1 LDKNPN
7 AGVEANLYATIPLR
21 TGRSRVALFPVEVM
35 ASLVYSIGL
44 TAAALTALSYLP
56 QVQKAFPRGAT
67 KDLSFKTLAVLATG
81 LALWVVYGFLKG
93 DSVIVIAN
101 VVGLSL
107 VGVLLAFKLRD
118 SAWTRRSQ

>member
-1 LDKNPN
+1 MN
-7 AGVEANLYATIPLR
+7 AAPLY
-21 TGRSRVALFPVEVM
+21 PVEVM

-44 TAAALTALSYLP
+44 LAAALTSLSYLP

-81 LALWVVYGFLKG
+81 LGLWVVYGLLKG
-93 DSVIVIAN
+93 DSVIVTAN
-101 VVGLSL
+101 AVGLSL

-118 SAWTRRSQ
+118 SGWMQRSSP